1 MAITASALPFAISK
15 ATTDWPDSML
25 AEDQKPNIDVLDAV
39 SAIQTATID
48 ANLPE
53 ERDIKITWLDN
64 CDLADET
71 CERDC
76 TFTGNEADSVAQTL
90 QIDNC
95 KEVKF
100 SMRLDPWL
108 KGGNVNVFG
117 LADELAVNL
126 NRAMKAAAE
135 GAAQY
140 AVSFL
145 NLNLGVNLA
154 TTIPDFTVTSTD
166 TAISADNYE
175 NTAVIGKF
183 ARTAARNKFS
193 NPYMIDGG
201 AFYQLMFM
209 AQTSQGNAE
218 GKGDALRMGRYP
230 MYMDLFNLP
239 EVNGDDEITYMV
251 NRGALAFVSKG
262 WYSTNPIT
270 LGGSMTRFQIRNRFF
285 PALVHDVDV
294 HETCTFGVWWAH
306 YKVKHSYELFLN
318 PTGCTATQT
327 GILKFTKTAGV

>member
-25 AEDQKPNIDVLDAV
+25 AEDQKPQIEVLDAIT
-39 SAIQTATID
+39 AIQTATID
-48 ANLPE
+48 SNLPE

-64 CDLADET
+64 CDLAVAT

-76 TFTGNEADSVAQTL
+76 TFTGQEADSTAQTL
-90 QIDNC
+90 QIDEC
-95 KEVKF
+95 KEVTF

-108 KGGNVNVFG
+108 KGGDVNVFG

-126 NRAMKAAAE
+126 NRAMKVSAE
-135 GAAQY
+135 AVAQY
-140 AVSFL
+140 AITFMNS
-145 NLNLGVNLA
+145 NLGVNLA
-154 TTIPDFTVTSTD
+154 TTGIDGFTVASTD
-166 TAISADNYE
+166 TTVTADNYE
-175 NTAVIGKF
+175 DTKVIGKF

-193 NPYMIDGG
+193 SPYFIDGG
-201 AFYQLMFM
+201 AFYQLLFM
-209 AQTSQGNAE
+209 AQTSQGNGE

-230 MYMDLFNLP
+230 MYMDLFNP
-239 EVNGDDEITYMV
+239 AAVNGSTEITYMV
-251 NRGALAFVSKG
+251 NKGALAFASKG

-285 PALVHDVDV
+285 PSIVHDVDV
-294 HETCTFGVWWAH
+294 HEVCTSGVWYSH
-306 YKVKHSYELFLN
+306 YRVKMAYQLFLN

-327 GILKFTKTAGV
+327 GLLKFTKDA